1 MENHTHDH
9 KHGIYVKQI
18 FFFLLGWKSVLNLTD
33 VMGNNMEFEE
43 ESVNLT
49 VPLLAMSM
57 IDAGSDTFTGLTF
70 GVSAIS
76 ADLTPQVRLASG
88 M

>member
-1 MENHTHDH
+1 
-9 KHGIYVKQI
+9 
-18 FFFLLGWKSVLNLTD
+18 
-33 VMGNNMEFEE
+33 MGNNMEFEE

-49 VPLLAMSM
+49 VPLLAVSM
-57 IDAGSDTFTGLTF
+57 INTGLDAFTGLTF
-70 GVSAIS
+70 GVSGVS

>member
-1 MENHTHDH
+1 MTE
-9 KHGIYVKQI
+9 G
-18 FFFLLGWKSVLNLTD
+18 
-33 VMGNNMEFEE
+33 MGNNMEFEE

-49 VPLLAMSM
+49 VPLLAISM
-57 IDAGSDTFTGLTF
+57 IDTSLDAFTGLTF
-70 GVSAIS
+70 GVSAVS

>member
-1 MENHTHDH
+1 
-9 KHGIYVKQI
+9 
-18 FFFLLGWKSVLNLTD
+18 
-33 VMGNNMEFEE
+33 MEFEG

-49 VPLLAMSM
+49 VPLLAVSM
-57 IDAGSDTFTGLTF
+57 IDTGSDAFTGLTF
-70 GVSAIS
+70 GVSAVS